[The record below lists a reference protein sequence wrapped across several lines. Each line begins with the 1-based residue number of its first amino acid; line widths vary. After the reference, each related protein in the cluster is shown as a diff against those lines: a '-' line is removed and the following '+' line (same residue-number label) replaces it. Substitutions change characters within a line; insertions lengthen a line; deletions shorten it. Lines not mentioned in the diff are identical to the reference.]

1 MTHMGPRVQPETD
14 AITDAIDVADTRKG
28 DEELGNSRQQHSTEG
43 VKTGR
48 PLTAHVKLRTLNN
61 SFWSVMATQH
71 GGKLSATAST
81 PWVRTAS
88 LRRLNQ
94 VIKPAD
100 RVLDVGCG
108 NGSSLLGPLSGK
120 CFAYGVDMTEEMLQ
134 NAKQLHPKA
143 RGLCRS
149 DACYLPFKSG
159 SFDVVYSSRCVINV
173 LTEEMQRVALS
184 EIFRVVKPGGTVVLM
199 ENFEE
204 PLARMNRARELHR
217 AGPPI
222 VDAHNL
228 PLNLKRTLEYSQG
241 LGWSA
246 LKTRSNSWASYVSNV
261 GVPRIARNRGRWIA
275 ERILHP
281 LYVSLC
287 WFEDH
292 APMSVPLFGK
302 DTTVVF
308 RKVSDQALPA

>member
-1 MTHMGPRVQPETD
+1 M
-14 AITDAIDVADTRKG
+14 DVADTRQG
-28 DEELGNSRQQHSTEG
+28 DEERQELGNKLPQHSTKG
-43 VKTGR
+43 VETG
-48 PLTAHVKLRTLNN
+48 PLTTHVKLRTLNN
-61 SFWSVMATQH
+61 SFWSAMATQH
-71 GGKLSATAST
+71 GGNLSATAST
-81 PWVRTAS
+81 LWVRAAS

-108 NGSSLLGPLSGK
+108 NGSSLLGPLSHK
-120 CFAYGVDMTEEMLQ
+120 CLAYGVDMTEEMLQ

-173 LTEEMQRVALS
+173 LTEEMQQVALS

-204 PLARMNRARELHR
+204 PLARMNRARELR
-217 AGPPI
+217 RVGPPI

-228 PLNLKRTLEYSQG
+228 PLNLQRTLEYSQG
-241 LGWSA
+241 LGWTA
-246 LKTRSNSWASYVSNV
+246 LKIRSNSWASFVSNIL
-261 GVPRIARNRGRWIA
+261 VPRIFRNRGRWIA

-281 LYVSLC
+281 VYVSLC

-292 APMSVPLFGK
+292 APKSVPLFGK

-308 RKVSDQALPA
+308 RKVCDQAHPA

>member
-1 MTHMGPRVQPETD
+1 MAHLETKVQPDSNGVEIADMHNDVERPQGPGDNPSQQFTSATET
-14 AITDAIDVADTRKG
+14 
-28 DEELGNSRQQHSTEG
+28 N
-43 VKTGR
+43 R
-48 PLTAHVKLRTLNN
+48 PLTTHVKLRTANN
-61 SFWSVMATQH
+61 SFWSAMATQH
-71 GGKLSATAST
+71 GGNLSATAST

-94 VIKPAD
+94 VIKRGD

-108 NGSSLLGPLSGK
+108 NGSSLLGPLSDK
-120 CFAYGVDMTEEMLQ
+120 CYAYGVDMTEEMLQ
-134 NAKQLHPKA
+134 NAKQHHPKA

-149 DACYLPFKSG
+149 DACYLPFQSA

-173 LTEEMQRVALS
+173 LTEEMQQVALS

-204 PLARMNRARELHR
+204 PLARMNRAREHYQ

-228 PLNLKRTLEYSQG
+228 QLNLERTLDYSGG
-241 LGWSA
+241 LGWRA
-246 LKTRSNSWASYVSNV
+246 LKIRSNTWASFLSNV
-261 GVPRIARNRGRWIA
+261 LVPKIARRRGSWLL
-275 ERILHP
+275 ERILYP

-287 WFEDH
+287 WMEDH
-292 APMSVPLFGK
+292 APMSVPVFGK
-302 DTTVVF
+302 DTTVIF
-308 RKVSDQALPA
+308 RKASG

>member
-14 AITDAIDVADTRKG
+14 AIDVDDSRSDVGDPQESANSSKQQSQGGDAG
-28 DEELGNSRQQHSTEG
+28 P
-43 VKTGR
+43 
-48 PLTAHVKLRTLNN
+48 PLTTHVKLRTLNN
-61 SFWSVMATQH
+61 SFWSAMATQH
-71 GGKLSATAST
+71 GGNLNATAST
-81 PWVRTAS
+81 RWVRTAS
-88 LRRLNQ
+88 LRRLKQ
-94 VIKPAD
+94 VIQPGD

-108 NGSSLLGPLSGK
+108 NGSSLLGPLSGR

-134 NAKQLHPKA
+134 NAKQHHPRA

-149 DACYLPFKSG
+149 DACYLPFQSA

-173 LTEEMQRVALS
+173 LTEEMQQVAIS
-184 EIFRVVKPGGTVVLM
+184 EIFRVVKPNGTVVLM
-199 ENFEE
+199 ENFQE
-204 PLARMNRARELHR
+204 PLARMNRARESYR

-228 PLNLKRTLEYSQG
+228 QLNLQRTLAYSRG
-241 LGWSA
+241 LGWNA
-246 LKTRSNSWASYVSNV
+246 LKIRSNTWASFVSNV
-261 GVPRIARNRGRWIA
+261 LVPRILRRRGNWLA
-275 ERILHP
+275 DRILHP

-292 APMSVPLFGK
+292 APISVPLFGK

-308 RKVSDQALPA
+308 RKASD